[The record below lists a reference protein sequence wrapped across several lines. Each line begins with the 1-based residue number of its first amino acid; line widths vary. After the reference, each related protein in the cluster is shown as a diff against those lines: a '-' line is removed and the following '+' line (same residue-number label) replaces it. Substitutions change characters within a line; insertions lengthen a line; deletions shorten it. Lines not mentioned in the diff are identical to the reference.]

1 MYICHA
7 LVPKNSVCALSSWTV
22 ETTQA
27 LFKGSIAPDG
37 DYYTFLG
44 LKYGK
49 SITNENRFMAPQPAD
64 EYYGLYLA
72 DYTKHCLQ
80 PPSQGPNA
88 GIEDCLELNIYAKNY
103 IASQPVIVWLE
114 GEEYLSTKIKTTF
127 RRLVQKNTIVVSLNY
142 RVSIFGFL
150 CLGVPEAPGNAG
162 LKDVILGLRWIKENI
177 IQFGGDPNNVML
189 LGHGSGA
196 AMVDLITMSPLSK
209 DLVHKA
215 FVISGSALAPWAISY
230 DPIGYANIVGE
241 KLAYSGK
248 TPRKL
253 AEELKSIDI
262 DVLLY
267 ALNIEFTNNT
277 VLFAPCVENDKLQDP
292 FLYDT
297 PINILKNGSFNHIPY
312 VAAFADREGTL
323 RANKYSDWLTKME
336 SNFISFI
343 PRDLEFGSEMEK
355 TFMGNSIREFYF
367 NNSANISIK
376 DYLDYHGDTSIIV
389 PLIRGVKVR
398 AKMSRANV
406 YLLEFAYRGS
416 TIDDWPHPNIPLN
429 GVKHGEILEYLF
441 DKDMTK
447 HGENAKTSLINYI
460 SSFARTGIPSS
471 NAVSEQKW
479 LPVQSKSFNY
489 LYFGGV
495 HGNPHTEVLQRDPH
509 AETVTF
515 WNDLYDNFHK
525 IPNEYSNSTEY
536 LISRQLS
543 YCHNEIEESM
553 FNINNEP
560 IEFPHS
566 HNEIEESMF
575 DINNEEC
582 PHSHNEIEEKA
593 AIVSGIEDEKNEV

>member
-1 MYICHA
+1 MAVRRELCAVSRAEWCAPPPADELWLSIPLRGRADMSVAAASTRSSSVVSYLHIACTYIPHGPQHES
-7 LVPKNSVCALSSWTV
+7 L
-22 ETTQA
+22 
-27 LFKGSIAPDG
+27 IASFYD
-37 DYYTFLG
+37 
-44 LKYGK
+44 
-49 SITNENRFMAPQPAD
+49 RAPQPAD
-64 EYYGLYLA
+64 ELSDGLSLA

-80 PPSQGPNA
+80 PSAQGPNT
-88 GIEDCLELNIYAKNY
+88 GIEDCLELNIFAKNN

-114 GEEYLSTKIKTTF
+114 GEEYLSTKMKTTF
-127 RRLVQKNTIVVSLNY
+127 RRLVKKNTVVVSLNY

-162 LKDVILGLRWIKENI
+162 LKDVILGLQWIKENI

-189 LGHGSGA
+189 LRHGSGA

-277 VLFAPCVENDKLQDP
+277 VLFAPCVENVKLQDP
-292 FLYDT
+292 FLHDT

-323 RANKYSDWLTKME
+323 RANEYSDWLTKME

-343 PRDLEFGSEMEK
+343 PGDLEFGSEMEK
-355 TFMGNSIREFYF
+355 TIAGNSIREFYF
-367 NNSANISIK
+367 NNNTSINIK
-376 DYLDYHGDTSIIV
+376 EYLNYHGDTSIIV
-389 PLIRGVKVR
+389 PLIRGVKAR
-398 AKMSRANV
+398 AKTSKANV

-416 TIDDWPHPNIPLN
+416 TNDDWPYPDIPVN
-429 GVKHGEILEYLF
+429 GVKHGGILEYLF
-441 DKDMTK
+441 DRNMTR
-447 HGENAKTSLINYI
+447 HGENAKTTLINYI
-460 SSFARTGIPSS
+460 TSFARTGIPSS

-479 LPVQSKSFNY
+479 LPIQTQSFNY
-489 LYFGGV
+489 LHFGGV
-495 HGNPHTEVLQRDPH
+495 HGNPHTEVLQLDPH

-515 WNDLYDNFHK
+515 WNDLYNNFHK
-525 IPNEYSNSTEY
+525 IPNGDSSVSTIETIVNLQF
-536 LISRQLS
+536 LIILLLTLVLVMFVISVLITIWTKYHERRQLPRRK
-543 YCHNEIEESM
+543 M
-553 FNINNEP
+553 
-560 IEFPHS
+560 
-566 HNEIEESMF
+566 
-575 DINNEEC
+575 DR
-582 PHSHNEIEEKA
+582 
-593 AIVSGIEDEKNEV
+593 